1 MKTLNKLKLQLL
13 MSLVINGLAL
23 AAGTVP
29 PTNTPTATPTK
40 TTSTAPEKTI
50 HDYIR
55 FPQVLFPKTELKT
68 IQNKVEVVFTTGDN
82 GKVNFVLA
90 KTEDALLKKEI
101 EKQFTNLVLPQLKKD
116 VAYSVV
122 LRFKTV

>member
-1 MKTLNKLKLQLL
+1 MKTLNKLKLLL
-13 MSLVINGLAL
+13 LVSLVVNGLAL

-29 PTNTPTATPTK
+29 PANTQTVAPKKPV
-40 TTSTAPEKTI
+40 SPAPEKTI

-68 IQNKVEVVFTTGDN
+68 IQNKVEVVFTTGEN

-122 LRFKTV
+122 LSFKTV

>member
-1 MKTLNKLKLQLL
+1 MRKLIANPVSLIKFTGIVAFSLGTLFTQARNLN
-13 MSLVINGLAL
+13 NGGEEA
-23 AAGTVP
+23 
-29 PTNTPTATPTK
+29 
-40 TTSTAPEKTI
+40 EKTVKE
-50 HDYIR
+50 H
-55 FPQVLFPKTELKT
+55 VKFPKL
-68 IQNKVEVVFTTGDN
+68 ILPVQQNEKVEVVFTTGDN